1 MNAADAIVFA
11 LLALAD
17 LAVIAQLR
25 RFRQSQMR
33 TLRRTRSLALA
44 IRRDA
49 FVEASVPQERLLL
62 RAS

>member
-11 LLALAD
+11 LPALAD
-17 LAVIAQLR
+17 LAPIAWWR

-33 TLRRTRSLALA
+33 TRMTRSLALA

-49 FVEASVPQERLLL
+49 FVEASVPRERLLL